1 MQVTCGPKS
10 TAHAFK
16 STNQVQVSL
25 SPSVCSPG
33 TVKGTGSMA
42 ANELTSSTWN
52 KQKYAAS
59 TKKKTG
65 RGTENMT
72 VREALF

>member
-10 TAHAFK
+10 IAHAFK
-16 STNQVQVSL
+16 STNQVQVPL
-25 SPSVCSPG
+25 STSVCSPG
-33 TVKGTGSMA
+33 TVTGTGSIA

-52 KQKYAAS
+52 KQKYAVS

-65 RGTENMT
+65 RGIENMT
-72 VREALF
+72 AREALF